1 MLCDICSF
9 GTLNQLNNSRIANT
23 LITAIRQKAANCIVV
38 EDSEAGVKAAKSAKM
53 KCIGYAPE
61 GAIKQ
66 DLHQAD
72 TVVKEFSDKLIEYI
86 MEK

>member
-1 MLCDICSF
+1 
-9 GTLNQLNNSRIANT
+9 
-23 LITAIRQKAANCIVV
+23 
-38 EDSEAGVKAAKSAKM
+38 M

-72 TVVKEFSDKLIEYI
+72 TVVKEFSNKLIEYNYGKI
-86 MEK
+86 SKKLDSVLVKKSAVYFFIKTFS

>member
-1 MLCDICSF
+1 
-9 GTLNQLNNSRIANT
+9 
-23 LITAIRQKAANCIVV
+23 
-38 EDSEAGVKAAKSAKM
+38 M

-86 MEK
+86 MGNK

>member
-1 MLCDICSF
+1 MI
-9 GTLNQLNNSRIANT
+9 
-23 LITAIRQKAANCIVV
+23 

-66 DLHQAD
+66 DLYQAD
-72 TVVKEFSDKLIEYI
+72 TVVKEFSDKVIEYI
-86 MEK
+86 MGIETR